1 MPVQPVQSVRAN
13 PKSQTETKPANV
25 TEQKTAVQTKSTQH
39 QTMFDSPQA
48 KAAATKEG
56 SGTTQSQTPAGQS
69 NVYHSQETSRQAMD
83 IRPPGEDKAQ
93 FKGDAYNPAS
103 TILRGQETEKRESQD
118 KVNRDKREKGGRD
131 GRSGGGSKRG
141 LQDIIP
147 PQRRSTV
154 PIMGSIVMDGQ
165 TQDMFMPASAE
176 QKFSTRERTLTE
188 QLKEYGLG
196 ALGSSVFTAVG
207 ANADPNAEFGIGANL
222 QKVLLNQIVEAMG
235 DTPDIL
241 SAEYRKIVREIIQG
255 TLQAAKANDIRIQEA
270 IKMVITGLMAIS
282 PHDDDPKIMAEAL
295 KIMASEV
302 IYGKLNIGYSMK
314 LAAYALGGSLFMLS
328 IYFKNYQRRLEY
340 TKQLDQKLKY
350 ACNDGIWE
358 ATGEITGYSE
368 THARANTDRFV
379 AGRIEEEKNFQKNLV
394 KGIFLMP
401 IKKLENVSF
410 IQKILLK
417 AKSGMAR
424 K

>member
-13 PKSQTETKPANV
+13 PRTQTETKPLSN
-25 TEQKTAVQTKSTQH
+25 TEQKTSVNTKSTQH
-39 QTMFDSPQA
+39 QAVFDSPTA
-48 KAAATKEG
+48 KASAQKEG
-56 SGTTQSQTPAGQS
+56 SGTTQAQTPAGET
-69 NVYHSQETSRQAMD
+69 NVYKSPEAARQAMD

-93 FKGDAYNPAS
+93 FKGEKYNPAS
-103 TILRGQETEKRESQD
+103 TILRGQETEKREQD
-118 KVNRDKREKGGRD
+118 DNRVNRDKKDKD
-131 GRSGGGSKRG
+131 GRRGKRS
-141 LQDIIP
+141 LQDVIP
-147 PQRRSTV
+147 PQRRSSV

-165 TQDMFMPASAE
+165 TQDMFMPSAAE
-176 QKFSTRERTLTE
+176 NKFSTRERTITE
-188 QLKEYGLG
+188 TIKEYSLG
-196 ALGSSVFTAVG
+196 AMGSSVFTAVA
-207 ANADPNAEFGIGANL
+207 ANADPNAEFGIGANM
-222 QKVLLNQIVEAMG
+222 QKVLLNQIVEAMA

-241 SAEYRKIVREIIQG
+241 SPEYRKIVREIIQG

-282 PHDDDPKIMAEAL
+282 PHDDDPKIMGEVM
-295 KIMASEV
+295 KITAMEI

-358 ATGEITGYSE
+358 ATGEITGFSE

-401 IKKLENVSF
+401 IKKLENISF
-410 IQKILLK
+410 IQKMLMK
-417 AKSGMAR
+417 AKTNMA
-424 K
+424 KK

>member
-13 PKSQTETKPANV
+13 PKSQTETKPLNV
-25 TEQKTAVQTKSTQH
+25 TEQKTTVQTKSTQH
-39 QTMFDSPQA
+39 QTVFDSPQA
-48 KAAATKEG
+48 KAAATKDG
-56 SGTTQSQTPAGQS
+56 GGTTQAQTPAGQS
-69 NVYHSQETSRQAMD
+69 NVYHSQETSRQAID
-83 IRPPGEDKAQ
+83 IRPPMEAKVQYKDG
-93 FKGDAYNPAS
+93 YNPAS
-103 TILRGQETEKRESQD
+103 TILRGTETEKKEADNEQ
-118 KVNRDKREKGGRD
+118 KVNRDKKDKEGRKG
-131 GRSGGGSKRG
+131 KRG
-141 LQDIIP
+141 LQDILP

-154 PIMGSIVMDGQ
+154 PIMGSVVMDGQ
-165 TQDMFMPASAE
+165 TQDMFMPSSAE
-176 QKFSTRERTLTE
+176 QKFSTRERSIIE
-188 QLKEYGLG
+188 QIKEYGLG

-222 QKVLLNQIVEAMG
+222 QKILLNQIVEAMS

-241 SAEYRKIVREIIQG
+241 SPEYRKILREIIQG

-270 IKMVITGLMAIS
+270 IKMVVTGIMAIS
-282 PHDDDPKIMAEAL
+282 PHDDDPKIMAEAM
-295 KIMASEV
+295 KIIASEV

-358 ATGEITGYSE
+358 GTGEITGYSE

-379 AGRIEEEKNFQKNLV
+379 TGRIEEEKNFQKNLV

-401 IKKLENVSF
+401 IKKLENISF
-410 IQKILLK
+410 IQKMLLK
-417 AKSGMAR
+417 AKTGMVR